1 MGLRRTERGGAVRGE
16 RTPVSPER
24 LPYPRYR
31 DRHGWQDRWRL
42 LWAFVL
48 SLPLA
53 LILVGFAALLSLVPS
68 ADFHL
73 DKPPTQVALLS
84 VPDQQ
89 WQQNRSV
96 AQPGDRQS
104 PAVAAVPIAP
114 EKKPEEKKETEHIP
128 GQIVD
133 VAPTADQNVPADTH
147 RYSEYNTHVK
157 MEMQAKDKTAFY
169 KNAMPTHTTTEKP
182 TKLPGKDMADKVQA
196 IGSPAIATAR
206 QAQEAKKP
214 GHRVEIPNVE
224 KRSELDLQEGK
235 GGVIPDRTATE
246 EVKGNS
252 NRLRVEAGDGEQ
264 ESAQASGQGG
274 TGSHLNL
281 IPSQSLL
288 DRITG
293 APANDHL
300 EGVDEGEGTYLNT
313 REWKYAG
320 FFNRVKQ
327 SVGEH
332 WDPGTVMRRRD
343 PSGEIYGWRDRR
355 TIVSVT
361 LNRTGGVEDLAVQKS
376 CGVDFLDEEAMGAFK
391 RAQPFQNPP
400 SALLDADGLIKFSFG
415 FYLEMNSGGIMQMFR
430 GSPN

>member
-1 MGLRRTERGGAVRGE
+1 
-16 RTPVSPER
+16 VSPER

-42 LWAFVL
+42 LLAFAL
-48 SLPLA
+48 SLPLS
-53 LILVGFAALLSLVPS
+53 LLLVGFGALLSMLPEES
-68 ADFHL
+68 LHL

-84 VPDQQ
+84 VPGGQ
-89 WQQNRSV
+89 WEQNRQV
-96 AQPGDRQS
+96 ARADSRQG
-104 PAVAAVPIAP
+104 PAAPTLPAALPV
-114 EKKPEEKKETEHIP
+114 KPEEKKAEPARIP

-133 VAPTADQNVPADTH
+133 VAPTPDQNPPEDTH
-147 RYSEYNTHVK
+147 RYSEYNTHVAK
-157 MEMQAKDKTAFY
+157 EMQAKDKTAFY
-169 KNAMPTHTTTEKP
+169 KNAMPKHTTTEKP
-182 TKLPGKDMADKVQA
+182 TKLQGKDTSDKVQA
-196 IGSPAIATAR
+196 IGSPAVATAK

-214 GHRVEIPNVE
+214 GHRLEIPDVQ
-224 KRSELDLQEGK
+224 KRTKIDLQEGK
-235 GGVIPDRTATE
+235 GGKIAERTATE

-252 NRLRVEAGDGEQ
+252 SRLRLEAGEGEQ
-264 ESAQASGQGG
+264 ESAQASGSGG

-355 TIVSVT
+355 TIVNVT
-361 LNRTGGVEDLAVQKS
+361 LNKTGGLEDLTVEKS

-400 SALLDADGLIKFSFG
+400 AALLDSDGLIKFSFG
-415 FYLEMNSGGIMQMFR
+415 FFLEMNSGGIMQMFR
-430 GSPN
+430 NSPN

>member
-1 MGLRRTERGGAVRGE
+1 M
-16 RTPVSPER
+16 PPER
-24 LPYPRYR
+24 SPYPRYR
-31 DRHGWQDRWRL
+31 DRHRRQDRWRSL
-42 LWAFVL
+42 LALVL
-48 SLPLA
+48 ALPLA
-53 LILVGFAALLSLVPS
+53 LALLGVGALLDSLPEEP
-68 ADFHL
+68 L
-73 DKPPTQVALLS
+73 RLGTPPAQVALLA
-84 VPDQQ
+84 VPSGR
-89 WQQNRSV
+89 WEQNRQV
-96 AQPGDRQS
+96 VEPGTRQG
-104 PAVAAVPIAP
+104 PAAPSEALAPPEP
-114 EKKPEEKKETEHIP
+114 EKKPEEKRPEPEHIP

-133 VAPTADQNVPADTH
+133 VAPTPDQNPPADTH

-157 MEMQAKDKTAFY
+157 KETQARDKTEFY

-196 IGSPAIATAR
+196 IGSPAVAR
-206 QAQEAKKP
+206 EQKAQEAKKP
-214 GHRVEIPNVE
+214 GHRLEIPNVQ
-224 KRSELDLQEGK
+224 KQAKLGLQEGR
-235 GGVIPDRTATE
+235 GGQIPERDATE

-252 NRLRVEAGDGEQ
+252 NRLRLEAGEGAQ
-264 ESAQASGQGG
+264 ESAQASGNGG
-274 TGSHLNL
+274 TGAHLNL

-355 TIVSVT
+355 TIVNVT
-361 LNRTGGVEDLAVQKS
+361 LTKNGAVEDLTVQKS

-415 FYLEMNSGGIMQMFR
+415 FYLEMGSGNLMGQMFR
-430 GSPN
+430 STPN